1 MMDRIYET
9 TITGFG
15 LNIWSYNTKS
25 DEVNGFIRDWESTE
39 DGPIDVIDRIMWDDD
54 YALSCEPFFN
64 SDAVY
69 LYFTDDV
76 IKRRNYSPKEMQEI
90 IRDTFIRALW
100 FVYQENEHSES
111 LNESKFKEKCVA
123 VMGLESLGHKLNE
136 HIEELL

>member
-25 DEVNGFIRDWESTE
+25 DEVNGFISDWEST
-39 DGPIDVIDRIMWDDD
+39 DDPIDVIDRIMWDD
-54 YALSCEPFFN
+54 YALSCEPFSN

-111 LNESKFKEKCVA
+111 LNKSKFKEKCVA